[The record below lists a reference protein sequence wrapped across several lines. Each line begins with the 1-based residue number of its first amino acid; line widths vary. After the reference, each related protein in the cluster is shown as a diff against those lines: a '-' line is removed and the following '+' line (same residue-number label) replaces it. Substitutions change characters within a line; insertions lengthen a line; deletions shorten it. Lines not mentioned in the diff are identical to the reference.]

1 MWPGWYLAVTA
12 SAHKARHNQNSTL
25 ETKSMSFM
33 GYRIRVSL
41 LSLAVALGAALLHA
55 AENSSQVTIRELRGE
70 SLTHSLIGTN
80 PVRKLAVYLPPS
92 YSGSAQRCPVI
103 YYLPSPL
110 GEFRPDFYQRD
121 ARGVLDHAIASHA
134 INEVIFVAVDMATP
148 LGCSWYLNS
157 PVTGNWEDFM
167 IREVVRYVDANFRTL
182 SSRDSRGIA
191 GDYMGGYG
199 AIRFGMTH
207 PKVFGSVYALHP
219 GGTGFG
225 LLPMYSRPNWE
236 TLANATSLD
245 DVRKGGFNQIFT
257 TIYQAHLPDVNRP
270 PLYIDL
276 PARKSGDT
284 YVVDA
289 AATQRMRESFFL
301 EAMIPQYAE
310 NLKSLRGFKFDW
322 DRNDEIQDHV
332 HANQAFTHMLNEY
345 GIPHE
350 AEEYNGFWNEDKW
363 SPDGRVLTD
372 LLPFFQQHLVFP
384 LPANH

>member
-1 MWPGWYLAVTA
+1 
-12 SAHKARHNQNSTL
+12 
-25 ETKSMSFM
+25 MSFM
-33 GYRIRVSL
+33 GYRICVSL
-41 LSLAVALGAALLHA
+41 LSLAAALGAAPLHA
-55 AENSSQVTIRELRGE
+55 AASPSQVTIRELRGE

-92 YSGSAQRCPVI
+92 YSSSAQRYPVI

-110 GEFRPDFYQRD
+110 GAFRLDFYQQD
-121 ARGVLDHAIASHA
+121 VRGVIDHAIASHA
-134 INEVIFVAVDMATP
+134 IGEVIFVALDMTTP

-167 IREVVRYVDANFRTL
+167 IREVVPYVDANFRTL
-182 SSRDSRGIA
+182 SHRDSRGIV

-207 PKVFGSVYALHP
+207 PEVFGTVYALHP
-219 GGTGFG
+219 GGTGSG
-225 LLPMYSRPNWE
+225 LLPMYLRPDWE
-236 TLANATSLD
+236 ILANATSLD
-245 DVRKGGFNQIFT
+245 DVHKGGFNQIFT
-257 TIYQAHLPDVNRP
+257 TIYQAALPDVNRP

-276 PARKSGDT
+276 QARKSGDT

-289 AATQRMRESFFL
+289 AATQRLREGFFL
-301 EAMIPQYAE
+301 QGLIPRYAE

-332 HANQAFTHMLNEY
+332 YANQVFNHILNEY

-350 AEEYNGFWNEDKW
+350 AEEYNGSWNENKW
-363 SPDGRVLTD
+363 SPDGRVLND
-372 LLPFFQQHLVFP
+372 VLPFFQQHLVFSS
-384 LPANH
+384 PANQGGR